1 MHYFKNRSEAGKRLA
16 EKLSDYKVKHCA
28 IVSLSEG
35 GVLVGA
41 EIAKEIH
48 SSLYLLMTE
57 NVKVPGEKDPIA
69 VMSSSGTFTYN
80 DMFSTGE
87 LEELQA
93 DYHQMIDQERLRAF
107 QKLNRI
113 VGKDGAINKNF
124 LKRHIVILVSDGL
137 ETGISLAVAA
147 DFMKSINVQKV
158 IIATPIASVKAV
170 DKMHILTDEI
180 FCLGV
185 TDNYMGTE
193 HYYENNDLPSHQTVV
208 DLMKNIVLNW

>member
-1 MHYFKNRSEAGKRLA
+1 MHYFKNRTEAGKKLA
-16 EKLSDYKVKHCA
+16 KELSSCKTEQCA

-41 EIAKEIH
+41 EIAKVVH
-48 SSLYLLMTE
+48 ASLFLLMTE
-57 NVKVPGEKDPIA
+57 DVNLPGEKDPVA

-80 DMFSTGE
+80 DMFSTGQ

-93 DYHQMIDQERLRAF
+93 DYHQIIDQERLQTF

-113 VGKDGAINKNF
+113 VGKDGAIDKNL
-124 LKRHIVILVSDGL
+124 LKRHVVILVSDGL
-137 ETGISLAVAA
+137 GSGISLAVAA
-147 DFMKSINVQKV
+147 DFMKSINVKKI

-170 DKMHILTDEI
+170 DKMHTLTDEI

-193 HYYENNDLPSHQTVV
+193 HYYEDNDLPNHQTVV
-208 DLMKNIVLNW
+208 KLMENVVLKW